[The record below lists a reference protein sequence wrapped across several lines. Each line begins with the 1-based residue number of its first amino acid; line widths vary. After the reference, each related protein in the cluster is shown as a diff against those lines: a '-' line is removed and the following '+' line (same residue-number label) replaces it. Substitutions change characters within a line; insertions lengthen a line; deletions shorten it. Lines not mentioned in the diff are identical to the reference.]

1 MKTQLKIAATVVF
14 AAIGFAATTPV
25 LAFPSAAL
33 EFSQQTYTPPAKA
46 TAQVVAATATTRTTG
61 TRGTTS
67 PFPSEA
73 MQP

>member
-1 MKTQLKIAATVVF
+1 MKTPLKIAATVAL
-14 AAIGFAATTPV
+14 AATGFAATTPV

-46 TAQVVAATATTRTTG
+46 TAQVVVAATTPRTTR
-61 TRGTTS
+61 TTS